1 MSTAVAGSLSQVVE
15 WRDSEHEGLGQLL
28 SLSPLSFSL
37 KFFLGVDS
45 IASECYREPP
55 AVSFRN

>member
-1 MSTAVAGSLSQVVE
+1 MGSQVVE
-15 WRDSEHEGLGQLL
+15 WRDSEHEG
-28 SLSPLSFSL
+28 
-37 KFFLGVDS
+37 LGVDS